1 MSGLPTLRIATAGS
15 VDDGKSTLIGRLLH
29 DTSAV
34 LDDQLRAV
42 ERASRRWGD
51 GGLNLALLTDGL
63 RAEREQ
69 GITIDVAH
77 RYFSTPRRSFV
88 VADSPGHAQY
98 TRNMVTAASMADVAI
113 VLVDARHGVVEQTRR
128 HAFVAALVG
137 VGRIILAVNKMDLIG
152 WDDADFRSIA
162 KGLTEYVEALPAP
175 PPVDAVPISA
185 LHGDNVVTRSAR
197 SAWYDGPPLL
207 ELLELAA
214 RRPVSS
220 VGARLDVQW
229 CIRHGAS
236 DYRGVAGRLTGGPL
250 RVGDPVSIAPSGTST
265 TVAGIDRAGRPL
277 DTAEPGQ
284 AVTVVLADDVDVAR
298 GDVVLGDAGV
308 HRPIATTEVCADVC
322 WMTET
327 PLVIGGRLLFKHGTR
342 SGTATVT
349 GIDHRVDV
357 GTLEHSLVERLELND
372 LGRVNL
378 SLSTP
383 IVASPYRVHAEGGRL
398 VLIDAADHA
407 TAAAAMIHEL
417 EPAS

>member
-1 MSGLPTLRIATAGS
+1 MSELPTLRIATAGS

-51 GGLNLALLTDGL
+51 GELNLALLTDGL

-98 TRNMVTAASMADVAI
+98 TRNMVTAASTADVAV
-113 VLVDARHGVVEQTRR
+113 VLVDARRGVVEQTRR

-152 WDDADFRSIA
+152 WDDADFRAIA
-162 KGLTEYVEALPAP
+162 KGLTEYVDALPSP
-175 PPVDAVPISA
+175 PPVDVVPISA
-185 LHGDNVVTRSAR
+185 LHGDNVVTLSAR
-197 SAWYDGPPLL
+197 SPWYDGPPLL

-214 RRPVSS
+214 RRPAPT

-250 RVGDPVSIAPSGTST
+250 RVGDPRL
-265 TVAGIDRAGRPL
+265 DRAGWYGRRRWP
-277 DTAEPGQ
+277 ASIE
-284 AVTVVLADDVDVAR
+284 R
-298 GDVVLGDAGV
+298 AG
-308 HRPIATTEVCADVC
+308 R
-322 WMTET
+322 
-327 PLVIGGRLLFKHGTR
+327 
-342 SGTATVT
+342 
-349 GIDHRVDV
+349 
-357 GTLEHSLVERLELND
+357 
-372 LGRVNL
+372 
-378 SLSTP
+378 STP
-383 IVASPYRVHAEGGRL
+383 PSRARRSRSCWPTTSTSREATSCSVMPTWAARSPRWRCAPTSAG
-398 VLIDAADHA
+398 
-407 TAAAAMIHEL
+407 
-417 EPAS
+417 

>member
-1 MSGLPTLRIATAGS
+1 MGELPTLRIATAGS

-42 ERASRRWGD
+42 ERASRRWG
-51 GGLNLALLTDGL
+51 GGELNLALLTDGL

-98 TRNMVTAASMADVAI
+98 TRNMVTAASSADVAV

-152 WDDADFRSIA
+152 WDDADCRAIA
-162 KGLTEYVEALPAP
+162 KGLTEYVDALPSP
-175 PPVDAVPISA
+175 PPVDVVPISA
-185 LHGDNVVTRSAR
+185 LHGDNVVTPSERSP
-197 SAWYDGPPLL
+197 WYDGPPLL
-207 ELLELAA
+207 ELLEVAP
-214 RRPVSS
+214 RRPAPT

-236 DYRGVAGRLTGGPL
+236 DYRGVAGRLSGGPL
-250 RVGDPVSIAPSGTST
+250 RVGDRVSIAPGGLLT
-265 TVAGIDRAGRPL
+265 TVAGIDRAGRSL
-277 DTAEPGQ
+277 DAAEPGQ
-284 AVTVVLADDVDVAR
+284 AITIVLADDVDVAR
-298 GDVVLGDAGV
+298 GDVVLGEADV
-308 HRPIATTEVCADVC
+308 RSPVATLAVRADVC

-327 PLVIGGRLLFKHGTR
+327 PLVTGNRLLFKHGTR

-349 GIDHRVDV
+349 RIDHRVDV
-357 GTLEHSLVERLELND
+357 GTLERSPADRLELND
-372 LGRVNL
+372 LGRVTL

-383 IVASPYRVHAEGGRL
+383 IVASPYRDHAEGGRL

-407 TAAAAMIHEL
+407 TAAAAMIDEL